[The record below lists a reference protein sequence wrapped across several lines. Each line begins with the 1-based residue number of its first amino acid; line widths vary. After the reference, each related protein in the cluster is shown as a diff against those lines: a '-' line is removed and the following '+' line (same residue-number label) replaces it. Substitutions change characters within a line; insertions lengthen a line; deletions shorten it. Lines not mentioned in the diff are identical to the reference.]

1 MSGEISSNVSGT
13 HDRDGEM
20 QIRVWTNLP
29 GNMYSTLLL
38 PISVILYRGACFL
51 WVLPEFMHVHTTTK
65 VHFYFLYFSYRKSSY
80 FMNYSVACL
89 AIYPGEWRCVSLRF
103 GKGLPSSPK
112 PPLVWTEAILALT
125 HIHVRTRGDPASL
138 PGDP

>member
-1 MSGEISSNVSGT
+1 MVRFPATSQGCT
-13 HDRDGEM
+13 AEM
-20 QIRVWTNLP
+20 EKCILELGQTFQAII
-29 GNMYSTLLL
+29 YITLQF

-51 WVLPEFMHVHTTTK
+51 WVLPEFMHDHTTTK

-89 AIYPGEWRCVSLRF
+89 AIYPGEWRCVSLMF
-103 GKGLPSSPK
+103 GKGLPSFLK